1 MDDQPTTPRSNRRLT
16 ARRAC
21 KLTVRYRSNEGWH
34 PATAMDL
41 SQKGCRLRLGE
52 DLARGTALTVV
63 FETPEG
69 DKGGAPLE
77 VKVEGAVIWSRREGL
92 SHQAGIHFEEAP
104 PTLSAI
110 LSRA

>member
-1 MDDQPTTPRSNRRLT
+1 MDDQPPTPRSNRRLT

-21 KLTVRYRSNEGWH
+21 KLTVRYRADEGWH

-52 DLARGTALTVV
+52 DLVRGIELTVV
-63 FETPEG
+63 FETPE

-77 VKVEGAVIWSRREGL
+77 VEVIGQVIWSRREGL
-92 SHQAGIHFEEAP
+92 SHQVGIHFGETP
-104 PTLSAI
+104 PGLSAI
-110 LSRA
+110 LARA